1 MTCAGFIFFIFFSD
15 TGSTPSSGP
24 QPSPKEILVPMKDN
38 WSSCFSLCLLL
49 GALPLH
55 ADYKLVHGPDPA
67 DPMQAH
73 IYKLDNGLSVYLS
86 ENREEPRFY
95 AEIAVRAG
103 SKHDPA
109 ETTGIAH
116 YLEHMLFKGT
126 DKLGVLDYER
136 ERPHL
141 DRIVAL
147 YEEHFA
153 QSDPEKRREIYSSIN
168 AEAQLAANYAIPNE
182 IDKLYTAMGAKGLN
196 AHTWK
201 EETVYKVDL
210 PANRLTHWAKIEAER
225 FSNPVFRLFQTELET
240 VYEEKNRSM
249 DDKGRAIRKAVAE
262 RLYKVHPYRNTTLGS
277 VEHLKNP
284 SLKRMYEFYRTY
296 YVPDNMAILISG
308 DIDIEYTISLID
320 AEFSVWR
327 GGKLPEAK
335 KWKEN
340 KIEEIERVEVFYEGE
355 EFVLLAFRTAPRR
368 HRDAEALQIL
378 DMILDNSV
386 AGLININLNQRQKVR
401 QAGSYPWLHNDY
413 GSQYLWGIPK
423 QGQSLRE
430 VEELLI
436 EQIKRIK
443 EGKFEDWIITAII
456 TDFKKNHKQKLE
468 DNHSRVGLMRDAFL
482 SYEEWKHVVRTLE
495 RMEELEKKDI
505 VKVAK
510 KYFKD
515 GYVAGYRRD
524 GQPGLPAIEKPP
536 LDKIEI
542 DPARQSAFFDT
553 VIRMPYEEIEPVYVV
568 PGRDYE
574 TRKLRPGI
582 KLYYA
587 ENPLNDLF
595 SFSISTDVGS
605 LADRRLNIA
614 REFLD
619 KSGTAHFSPEDLK
632 KEWYKLGT
640 EFSINV
646 GDHETTVS
654 IAGLDENFGASLAL
668 AVEFLQ
674 RPAAEEA
681 TLEELISIILKKRAD
696 AQKDNRTISQAL
708 YQYNRWGDQ
717 AYYRRILS
725 NAELQEL
732 RGAELHNLIGSLLTF
747 EHTLS
752 YTGSLT
758 LAEVLEQLGQHYRLE
773 GGLQPPP
780 PYRVLEVRRPE
791 ANEIYFFDKEMTQA
805 LVRIESG
812 DDPYDESRRPL
823 IQLYNEYFAGGMA
836 GIVFQELREARALAY
851 SAGARYIHGKR
862 KAEPGIMVGAI
873 GCQADKS
880 VEAVEVFIDLIDR
893 LPVSPERFEAARQA
907 LVNDYRT
914 SRLGFR
920 RVLDAVRTW
929 ERQEVPVDP
938 RARRFEQ
945 IQRTS
950 LDEML
955 EFHREHIRNRPRLIS
970 IVGDRG
976 KIDLDAMARHGRTV
990 ELNLEDIFGF

>member
-1 MTCAGFIFFIFFSD
+1 MR
-15 TGSTPSSGP
+15 
-24 QPSPKEILVPMKDN
+24 DN
-38 WSSCFSLCLLL
+38 WFSCISLCILLCPF
-49 GALPLH
+49 PLR
-55 ADYKLVHGPDPA
+55 ADYKLVQGPAPA
-67 DPMQAH
+67 DPMQVH
-73 IYKLDNGLSVYLS
+73 QYELDNGLLVYLS
-86 ENREEPRFY
+86 QNHEEPRFY
-95 AEIAVRAG
+95 AEVAVRAG
-103 SKHDPA
+103 SKHDPPEA
-109 ETTGIAH
+109 TGMAH

-126 DKLGVLDYER
+126 DNLGVLDYES

-153 QSDPEKRREIYSSIN
+153 QSDPEKRREIYSLIN
-168 AEAQLAANYAIPNE
+168 REAQLAAKYAIPNE
-182 IDKLYTAMGAKGLN
+182 IDKLYTAMGARGLN

-210 PANRLTHWAKIEAER
+210 PANRLAHWAKIEAER

-249 DDKGRAIRKAVAE
+249 DDKGRVIRKAVAE

-277 VEHLKNP
+277 AEHLKNP
-284 SLKRMYEFYRTY
+284 SLKRMYEFYRSY
-296 YVPDNMAILISG
+296 YVPSNMAILISG
-308 DIDIEYTISLID
+308 DIDIEETIALID
-320 AEFSVWR
+320 AEFSIWR
-327 GGKLPEAK
+327 GGKPPRAK
-335 KWKEN
+335 KWEEDR
-340 KIEEIERVEVFYEGE
+340 IEEVERVEVFYEGE
-355 EFVLLAFRTAPRR
+355 EFVLLAFRTAPRQ

-413 GSQYLWGIPK
+413 GAQYLWGIPK
-423 QGQSLRE
+423 EGQSLRE

-436 EQIKRIK
+436 EQIELIK
-443 EGKFEDWIITAII
+443 EGRFDDWIISAII
-456 TDFKKNHKQKLE
+456 TDFKKIHKKKLE
-468 DNHSRVGLMRDAFL
+468 GNGFRVGLMRDAFL
-482 SYEEWKHVVRTLE
+482 SYEEWKHAVRTLE
-495 RMEELEKKDI
+495 RMEKLQKKDI
-505 VKVAK
+505 VKIAK

-524 GQPGLPAIEKPP
+524 GQPYLPAIEKPP

-542 DPARQSAFFDT
+542 DPARQSTFFET
-553 VIRMPYEEIEPVYVV
+553 VIRLPYEEIEPVFVV
-568 PGRDYE
+568 PGRDYKIK
-574 TRKLRPGI
+574 RLRPGI

-595 SFSISTDVGS
+595 SFSISVEVGT
-605 LADRRLNIA
+605 LADRHLKVA

-619 KSGTAHFSPEDLK
+619 KSGTARFSSEELK

-640 EFSINV
+640 DFSVDV
-646 GDHETTVS
+646 GDHETTIS
-654 IAGLDENFGASLAL
+654 IAGLDENFGDSLAL
-668 AVEFLQ
+668 LVEFLR
-674 RPAAEEA
+674 RPAADDA
-681 TLEELISIILKKRAD
+681 TLEELIRIILKKRTD
-696 AQKDNRTISQAL
+696 AQKDNRIISQAL

-732 RGAELHNLIGSLLTF
+732 RGAELHDLIGGLLNF

-758 LAEVLEQLGQHYRLE
+758 LDELLEQLDQYYRLE
-773 GGLQPPP
+773 PELQPPP
-780 PYRVLEVRRPE
+780 PYQVLKIRRPE
-791 ANEIYFFDKEMTQA
+791 ANEIYLFDKEMAQA

-823 IQLYNEYFAGGMA
+823 IQLYNEYFGGSMA

-851 SAGARYIHGKR
+851 SAGARYVHGKR
-862 KAEPGIMVGAI
+862 KAEPGLMVGAV
-873 GCQADKS
+873 GCQADKTM
-880 VEAVEVFIDLIDR
+880 EALEVFLDLIDS

-907 LVNDYRT
+907 LINDYRT

-920 RVLDAVRTW
+920 HVLGAVRTW

-938 RARRFEQ
+938 RVMRFEEL
-945 IQRTS
+945 QRS
-950 LDEML
+950 SMEAML
-955 EFHREHIRNRPRLIS
+955 AFHRNHVQNRPRLIS
-970 IVGDRG
+970 IVGDRS
-976 KIDLDAMARHGRTV
+976 KIDLEDLSRHGSIV
-990 ELNLEDIFGF
+990 EVNLEDIFGF